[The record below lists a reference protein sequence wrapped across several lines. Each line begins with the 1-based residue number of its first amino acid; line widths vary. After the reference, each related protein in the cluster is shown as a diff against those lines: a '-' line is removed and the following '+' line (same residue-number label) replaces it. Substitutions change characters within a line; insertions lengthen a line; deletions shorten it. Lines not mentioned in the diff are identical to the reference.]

1 MEHDFNKYIEN
12 ILLPQ
17 NVKLSTNA
25 SMPILSRTN
34 DVIFEFQTNR
44 LKLSKLSLIHI
55 FVHHKDF
62 CRFGNWKDF

>member
-44 LKLSKLSLIHI
+44 LKLSKFYPIEHSEFKRYRKL
-55 FVHHKDF
+55 
-62 CRFGNWKDF
+62 